1 MKELKK
7 VDNNSDD
14 ILQLIQNIS
23 KVIVESKKKVI
34 TAVNTTLLN
43 AYWNIGKLIVEQEQ
57 NSNSKSQYGSS
68 TLGTIS
74 KELSK
79 SYGKGFSV
87 SNLQMMR
94 RFYLAYRNQQTV
106 SVKLSWSHYIEIL
119 SVTDEKARSFYQHE
133 CENSN
138 WSVRE
143 LRRQISSSFYERL
156 LLSKGDVNKEK
167 LIELSKKGITYSSA
181 DDFVKDPMVLEFL
194 GLPEEKPMLE
204 SDLERS
210 LIEHIESFL
219 LELGRGFMFVGSQ
232 YRISIDGVNYYVD
245 MVFYNKI
252 LHAYLLIDLK
262 MGKLR
267 PENYGQMNMYLNYFK
282 NEINDEGDKDPVGII
297 LCAEKNNIVAQYSM
311 EGLKTNIYASKYT
324 YVIPNKEQLEMELQK
339 VLENKKSD

>member
-1 MKELKK
+1 M
-7 VDNNSDD
+7 V
-14 ILQLIQNIS
+14 
-23 KVIVESKKKVI
+23 
-34 TAVNTTLLN
+34 
-43 AYWNIGKLIVEQEQ
+43 
-57 NSNSKSQYGSS
+57 
-68 TLGTIS
+68 
-74 KELSK
+74 
-79 SYGKGFSV
+79 
-87 SNLQMMR
+87 
-94 RFYLAYRNQQTV
+94 YRNQQTV

-119 SVTDEKARSFYQHE
+119 SVADGQARSFYQHE

-143 LRRQISSSFYERL
+143 LRRQIASSFYERL

-167 LIELSKKGITYSSA
+167 LIELSKKGVTYSSPN
-181 DDFVKDPMVLEFL
+181 DFVKDPMVLEFL
-194 GLPEEKPMLE
+194 GLAEEKPMLE
-204 SDLERS
+204 SDLECS
-210 LIEHIESFL
+210 LIEHIENFL

-339 VLENKKSD
+339 VLESQNLIKQ

>member
-1 MKELKK
+1 M
-7 VDNNSDD
+7 
-14 ILQLIQNIS
+14 
-23 KVIVESKKKVI
+23 
-34 TAVNTTLLN
+34 
-43 AYWNIGKLIVEQEQ
+43 
-57 NSNSKSQYGSS
+57 
-68 TLGTIS
+68 
-74 KELSK
+74 
-79 SYGKGFSV
+79 
-87 SNLQMMR
+87 
-94 RFYLAYRNQQTV
+94 
-106 SVKLSWSHYIEIL
+106 
-119 SVTDEKARSFYQHE
+119 
-133 CENSN
+133 
-138 WSVRE
+138 
-143 LRRQISSSFYERL
+143 
-156 LLSKGDVNKEK
+156 
-167 LIELSKKGITYSSA
+167 
-181 DDFVKDPMVLEFL
+181 KDPMVLEFL
-194 GLPEEKPMLE
+194 GLPEEKPMLK